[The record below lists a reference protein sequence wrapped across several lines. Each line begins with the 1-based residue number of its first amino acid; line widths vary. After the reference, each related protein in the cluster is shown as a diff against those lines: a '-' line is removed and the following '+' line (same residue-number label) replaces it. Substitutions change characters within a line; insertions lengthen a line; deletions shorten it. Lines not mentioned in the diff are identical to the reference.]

1 MDTLQN
7 QIIDIIRNTNDISQ
21 LHDYL
26 VDYHEHDIA
35 SVFEFLSD
43 DELKKIYSCFNE
55 QELSD
60 IFSYIEDANLYLTD
74 FNKEQAADIIELMD
88 SDDALTV
95 LENFDEKERNEIID
109 LIEEEVREDIELIDS
124 YEDNQIGSYMTNN
137 YITIKKDFSIRQAM
151 KVVIEEAEN
160 NDNFTTIYVVND
172 DDTLFGTVELKDLI
186 KARATDNLL
195 DIIKMNYPTII
206 DTDLVS
212 NAIITLKEYDMDS
225 IAVINDKNEFL
236 GVITPND
243 IVEVV
248 DDELSEDY
256 AKLAGL
262 SSEED
267 LDEGIFLSVRK
278 RIPWLCILL
287 ILGIFISIVMGL
299 FESAIVAVPVIVFFQ
314 SMILGMGG
322 NVGTQSLA
330 VTIRALSDED
340 LTKSKIFKLVFKEM
354 RIALFNGLFISS
366 IAFAVVFGYLLIT
379 HEIINVNNGFN
390 IKDLLLTAFVVSI
403 SLFGTILISG
413 FIGTTTPIVLKKL
426 KIDPAVASGPFITTI
441 NDITA
446 IVIYYG
452 IALLMFSILFCA
464 CAFAKAIA
472 S

>member
-43 DELKKIYSCFNE
+43 DELKKLYACFNE

-137 YITIKKDFSIRQAM
+137 YITIKKDFTIRQAM

-225 IAVINDKNEFL
+225 IAVTNDKNEFL

-262 SSEED
+262 SSGED

-340 LTKSKIFKLVFKEM
+340 LTRSKIFKLVFKEM

-379 HEIINVNNGFN
+379 HEIINANNGFN

-452 IALLMFSILFCA
+452 IALLMFSHFI
-464 CAFAKAIA
+464 
-472 S
+472 

>member
-43 DELKKIYSCFNE
+43 DELKKLYACFNE

-314 SMILGMGG
+314 SMILGMGV

-379 HEIINVNNGFN
+379 HEIINANNGFN

-452 IALLMFSILFCA
+452 IALLMFSQFI
-464 CAFAKAIA
+464 
-472 S
+472 